1 MDDIIYI
8 ELQRVELLFKAVLT
22 KYIFLQTQKTH
33 IPRGCTSWYMCF
45 RLSN

>member
-8 ELQRVELLFKAVLT
+8 EFQRVELLFKAVLT
-22 KYIFLQTQKTH
+22 KYIILQTKTH
-33 IPRGCTSWYMCF
+33 IPRGYTSWYMCF